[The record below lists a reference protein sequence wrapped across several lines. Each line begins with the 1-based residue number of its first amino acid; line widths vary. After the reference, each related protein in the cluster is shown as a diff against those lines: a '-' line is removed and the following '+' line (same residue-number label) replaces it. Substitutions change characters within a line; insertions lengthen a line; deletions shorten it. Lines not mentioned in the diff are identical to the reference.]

1 MSEMC
6 KKGEGSLYSI
16 TKRRVLELIPV
27 LGSQPAGIIKPKT
40 VTRQRRCCDLNP
52 CPTAPESSMITTRLP
67 NHTLTNIQEKQ
78 ANGLEFRHH
87 FDWDT

>member
-40 VTRQRRCCDLNP
+40 VTRHRRCCDLNP
-52 CPTAPESSMITTRLP
+52 CPTAPESSMITSRLP
-67 NHTLTNIQEKQ
+67 NQMCIEMYMGNRKHLVLT
-78 ANGLEFRHH
+78 
-87 FDWDT
+87 